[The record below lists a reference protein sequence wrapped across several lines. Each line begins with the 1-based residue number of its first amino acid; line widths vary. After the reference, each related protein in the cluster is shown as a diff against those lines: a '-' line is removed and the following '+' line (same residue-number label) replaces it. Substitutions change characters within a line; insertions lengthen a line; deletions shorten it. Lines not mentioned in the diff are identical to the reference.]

1 MDAQAAARKTAETQA
16 RLKKALLALLETRP
30 YHDISVPEL
39 VLKASVARCTF
50 YRHFPTK
57 DDLLLACCEEHFEG
71 LYRHMQENES
81 FTFHDMSK
89 RYFSY
94 WTAHLSFLLLLKK
107 RDLLHFFTSNLD
119 SFLYRVAGNARDE
132 EDGSAPPAKMVYH
145 FFCSMSAM
153 SGILMY
159 WLNTGCRES
168 AEQLSQFYV
177 SFLAEG
183 SADDPDC
190 RYFREHRAY
199 PFEPCLV

>member
-1 MDAQAAARKTAETQA
+1 MDAKAAAKKTAETRA
-16 RLKKALLALLETRP
+16 RLKRALLKLLETKK
-30 YHDISVPEL
+30 YHDISVPEI
-39 VLKASVARCTF
+39 VLAGSTARCTF

-71 LYRHMQENES
+71 LYRHMQEEPS
-81 FTFHDMSK
+81 YTFHDMSFG
-89 RYFSY
+89 YYSY
-94 WTAHLSFLLLLKK
+94 WTEHLDFLKLLKK
-107 RDLLHFFTSNLD
+107 QDLLHFFSSNLD
-119 SFLYRVAGNARDE
+119 RFLYGVAGNAHEAD
-132 EDGSAPPAKMVYH
+132 DGSAPPAKMIYH

-168 AEQLSQFYV
+168 AEQLSQYYV

-190 RYFREHRAY
+190 RYFREHRTY
-199 PFEPCLV
+199 PFTPCLV